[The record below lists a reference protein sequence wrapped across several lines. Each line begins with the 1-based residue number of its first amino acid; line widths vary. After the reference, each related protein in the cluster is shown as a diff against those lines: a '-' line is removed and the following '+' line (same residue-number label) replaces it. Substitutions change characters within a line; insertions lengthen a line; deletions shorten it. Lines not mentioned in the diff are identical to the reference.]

1 MQCISRMPLLG
12 LNRMSGPETCRSLS
26 SGSGGSMHGGATG
39 LDHQAM
45 ARQQMEQRLREMQVT
60 ADLVQQQRVSSRVY
74 VKRGLEG

>member
-1 MQCISRMPLLG
+1 MQ
-12 LNRMSGPETCRSLS
+12 
-26 SGSGGSMHGGATG
+26 GGATG

-60 ADLVQQQRVSSRVY
+60 ADLVQQQRVSSRVH